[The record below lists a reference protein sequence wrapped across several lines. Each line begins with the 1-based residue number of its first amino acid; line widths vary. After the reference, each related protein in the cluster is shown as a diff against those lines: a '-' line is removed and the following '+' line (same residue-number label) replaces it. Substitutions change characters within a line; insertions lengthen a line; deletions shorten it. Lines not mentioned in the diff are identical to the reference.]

1 MPRFLLVLVLFAAT
15 GCDLQTSNQV
25 ILATDDGTRKLIYDC
40 SNFRPQV
47 ETGEQRQLLSQ
58 ASVQIIRHASAHQRV
73 VSAQAIRDAYKAK
86 DWRRLEQLV
95 VEYRCTN
102 RREFR

>member
-1 MPRFLLVLVLFAAT
+1 
-15 GCDLQTSNQV
+15 
-25 ILATDDGTRKLIYDC
+25 
-40 SNFRPQV
+40 
-47 ETGEQRQLLSQ
+47 
-58 ASVQIIRHASAHQRV
+58 